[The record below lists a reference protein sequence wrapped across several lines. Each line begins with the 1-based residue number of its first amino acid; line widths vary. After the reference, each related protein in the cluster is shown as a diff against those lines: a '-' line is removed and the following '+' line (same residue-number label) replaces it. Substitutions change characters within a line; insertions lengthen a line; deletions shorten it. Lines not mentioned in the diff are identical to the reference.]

1 MKKLV
6 LVGFLCLV
14 FIATGAFA
22 DEQLTP
28 EQILKNRIAQ
38 ANANINS
45 IDSITLKKW
54 IDNGEKDFILLD
66 VREPGEITAGKIE
79 ADESMAIPR
88 GLVEMQFIRKVKD
101 LNSPVVIYCLK
112 GSRGALAADTLKSM
126 GYTNVYNLTGGLLGW
141 ITAGH
146 PVSNFFGEFEL
157 ENFDSNFD
165 QNS

>member
-1 MKKLV
+1 MKKV
-6 LVGFLCLV
+6 TLVGFLCLV

-22 DEQLTP
+22 AEQLTP
-28 EQILKNRIAQ
+28 EQILKNRIAE

-54 IDNGEKDFILLD
+54 IDDGEKNFLLLD
-66 VREPGEITAGKIE
+66 VREPGEISAGKIE
-79 ADESMAIPR
+79 TDESMAIPR

-141 ITAGH
+141 IADGH

-165 QNS
+165 QKS